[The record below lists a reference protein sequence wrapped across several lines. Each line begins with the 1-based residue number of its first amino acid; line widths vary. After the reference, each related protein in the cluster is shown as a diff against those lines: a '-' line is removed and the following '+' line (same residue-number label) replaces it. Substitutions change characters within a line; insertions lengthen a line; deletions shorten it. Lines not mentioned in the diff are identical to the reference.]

1 MQSKDKLSP
10 QEATEQKN
18 FDVWEFSADLNF
30 TQHVGSVQST
40 EELAKQCHI
49 SKDKYVL
56 DVGCGNART
65 SCYLVK
71 KYGCRIVG
79 VDKNAKMVE
88 RAKINET
95 QYNIG
100 AVASDFVTTLILERL
115 REFCSISQRRVEIN
129 AIADKEQN
137 TLSDMESDALSINKE
152 LRCWNL
158 LAHQHFS
165 CSHFLL

>member
-1 MQSKDKLSP
+1 
-10 QEATEQKN
+10 
-18 FDVWEFSADLNF
+18 
-30 TQHVGSVQST
+30 
-40 EELAKQCHI
+40 
-49 SKDKYVL
+49 
-56 DVGCGNART
+56 
-65 SCYLVK
+65 
-71 KYGCRIVG
+71 
-79 VDKNAKMVE
+79 MVE

-115 REFCSISQRRVEIN
+115 REFRSISQRRVEIN

-152 LRCWNL
+152 LRCWSL

-165 CSHFLL
+165 CSHFLLI